1 MNIPKTILDIKG
13 LIKNKVEE
21 NLHLDYKAAGSLQNT
36 DGKKTE
42 IAKDVCAMANSDGG
56 IIIYGMAEFSEPDKK
71 YLPEKISPINRTEF
85 SKEWLENVINS
96 NISPRIDG
104 LVIIPI
110 PLENEQKVVYVVD
123 IPKSTTAHQNTK
135 DYKYYKRYNF
145 SAVPMLAYEI
155 QDVMNR
161 NKHPEIELDFII
173 EKFTSIKVKDE
184 YVSDLANYTT
194 QIPEKILETR
204 TINETSFILKCT
216 PVNEGKVFANY
227 INYYLGVNPY
237 EAILKP
243 ELYKFDET
251 NDHLQIFGDNTFR
264 DVIDYIP
271 LPMGEGYSKYG
282 PSRYDPVL
290 PNTRGYSKNIKL
302 NPDYNYMNAEL
313 EWTVY
318 ADNAMPKT
326 GKLKLNDVEIEEKHG
341 VYEE

>member
-145 SAVPMLAYEI
+145 SSVPMLAYEI

-161 NKHPEIELDFII
+161 NKHPEIILEFII
-173 EKFTSIKVKDE
+173 EKYPYKQTTEVVENKLAKYQSAFPKTSIVTNENKE
-184 YVSDLANYTT
+184 TT
-194 QIPEKILETR
+194 
-204 TINETSFILKCT
+204 FILKCT
-216 PVNEGKVFANY
+216 PCNKAKVFANY
-227 INYYLGVNPY
+227 INYYLDADPY
-237 EAILKP
+237 DAILKS
-243 ELYKFDET
+243 EFNEFDNT
-251 NDHLQIFGDNTFR
+251 SGFPRIYGDNTLR
-264 DVIDYIP
+264 DVVDFVS
-271 LPMGEGYSKYG
+271 GFAKFG
-282 PSRYDPVL
+282 PSRYNPVL
-290 PNTRGYSKNIKL
+290 PNMKGNAKKIKL
-302 NPDYNYMNAEL
+302 NPNYKIYNAEI